1 MLTNKQKKKYSYI
14 NNLNERELY
23 QELMDEERGT
33 LKYKILKSKIK
44 KIKIKNKKKN
54 EINDLQ
60 DKGVLLVDDLINYII
75 KSKGK
80 KNKNIKNKNLPEDT
94 RFIEEESMN
103 KNNINNYLSDNVSKD
118 IIYNTERENKIIPP
132 YTGIDSG
139 IYAPF
144 K

>member
-1 MLTNKQKKKYSYI
+1 MLTNKQKKKYGYI

-23 QELMDEERGT
+23 QELMDEEKGT

-54 EINDLQ
+54 EINELQ
-60 DKGVLLVDDLINYII
+60 DKGVLLVDDLINHII
-75 KSKGK
+75 KAKGK
-80 KNKNIKNKNLPEDT
+80 KNKKTKKNLPEDT
-94 RFIEEESMN
+94 RFIEEDSMN
-103 KNNINNYLSDNVSKD
+103 NNNLNTYLSDNVSKE
-118 IIYNTERENKIIPP
+118 IIYNTQRENKIIPP

>member
-14 NNLNERELY
+14 NKLNERELY
-23 QELMDEERGT
+23 QELMDEDKGT

-44 KIKIKNKKKN
+44 KIKLKNKKKN
-54 EINDLQ
+54 DINDLQ
-60 DKGVLLVDDLINYII
+60 DQGVILVDDLISNII
-75 KSKGK
+75 KSKTK
-80 KNKNIKNKNLPEDT
+80 KIKKENNTPEDT
-94 RFIEEESMN
+94 RFIEEDAMN
-103 KNNINNYLSDNVSKD
+103 NNVQNYLSDNVSKN

>member
-14 NNLNERELY
+14 NKLNERELY
-23 QELMDEERGT
+23 QELMDEDKGT

-44 KIKIKNKKKN
+44 KIKLKNKKKN
-54 EINDLQ
+54 DINDLQ
-60 DKGVLLVDDLINYII
+60 DQGVILVDDLISNVI
-75 KSKGK
+75 KSKTK
-80 KNKNIKNKNLPEDT
+80 KIKKENNTPEDT
-94 RFIEEESMN
+94 RFIEEDAMN
-103 KNNINNYLSDNVSKD
+103 NNVQNYLSDNVSKN